1 MKRRNIAKVIKDM
14 SSFQTMV
21 SMIVKVIIGF
31 AIIVI
36 FHFIAS
42 YAKTSIQQ
50 RSLSKS
56 QLLKEEQHV
65 KDSYIMIG
73 MLIYFGIMAVGILV
87 MMQLLGFQTTSIV
100 AILGTVGL
108 TIGISLQGILN
119 DIASGIVLAFSQ
131 KYNVGDI
138 IEVDGKPGKVIEFG
152 MVNTVLSDIY
162 TNNIF
167 IIPNRTIQDSIVI
180 NYSKNPIVF
189 VVTDITISN
198 VEKYDYH
205 EIIATIEEDLSSKEK
220 YPDYNREYKAKIGVM
235 NMADNGTTVRIRVPV
250 NNTCMPDCASRIRTE
265 LRNLISNKDIKLVYT
280 GD

>member
-1 MKRRNIAKVIKDM
+1 MKRNIANVLKNM
-14 SSFQTMV
+14 SSFHSMLSMV
-21 SMIVKVIIGF
+21 MKVIIGF
-31 AIIVI
+31 VIVVI

-42 YAKTSIQQ
+42 YAKTNIQQ

-56 QLLKEEQHV
+56 TLVPDDQHV

-73 MLIYFGIMAVGILV
+73 MLAYFGIMALGILV

-152 MVNTVLSDIY
+152 MVNTVMSDIY
-162 TNNIF
+162 TNNIY

-180 NYSKNPIVF
+180 NYSKSPLVF

-198 VEKYDYH
+198 FEKYNYN
-205 EIIATIEEDLSSKEK
+205 EIIDTIHQDLKSTEK

-235 NMADNGTTVRIRVPV
+235 NMADNGTTLRIRVPV
-250 NNTCMPDCASRIRTE
+250 NNSCMPDCASRIRTS
-265 LRNLISNKDIKLVYT
+265 LRNLISDKDIKLVYS
-280 GD
+280 GS